1 MSGEQGQGSLVVA
14 DRELER
20 LARVIRGA
28 GVRTKQHGVAFY
40 RCALEGGE
48 AAREAK
54 AKLPHGQFTDW
65 LRDNCNVSPQVA
77 RRWMK
82 LASLGFTAEEIA
94 EEGGIRALLIA
105 PTAQNEPGFV
115 LPGEDAEPQNGSS
128 AVLPG
133 DNPPAD
139 AEAVLSETEA
149 KWERDEDRTTRRR
162 RAAIQRKQDIR
173 DGQTEPLTKMEKLQA
188 ENAQLQGQV
197 EALEKENAELRAR
210 IDSLEASLGA
220 GNAA

>member
-1 MSGEQGQGSLVVA
+1 MVA
-14 DRELER
+14 DRELGR

-65 LRDNCNVSPQVA
+65 LRDNCNVTPQMA
-77 RRWMK
+77 RRWMQ
-82 LASLGFTAEEIA
+82 LASRGFTAEEIA
-94 EEGGIRALLIA
+94 EAGGIRALLIA

-115 LPGEDAEPQNGSS
+115 LPGEDAEDATEPQNGSS

-149 KWERDEDRTTRRR
+149 KWERDEDRTARRR
-162 RAAIQRKQDIR
+162 RDAIQRKQDIR

-188 ENAQLQGQV
+188 ENAQLQGRV